1 MTTTDLHVLASRF
14 CDSHGLTEDIFSDE
28 GRLYR
33 LFLSQFLEHVKQWE
47 RREAGTEDNVLQF
60 DLRREG
66 ESATGNAS

>member
-1 MTTTDLHVLASRF
+1 MTSADLHVLASRF
-14 CDSHGLTEDIFSDE
+14 CDSHELTEDIFSDE

-47 RREAGTEDNVLQF
+47 RRGARTEDNVLQF

-66 ESATGNAS
+66 DRATT